1 MNKDL
6 SNLNDAV
13 KRSPATS
20 DQSKQKASK
29 PSRAMEEAT
38 VQIDIDIK
46 LAETAAQ
53 PIAPD
58 LLENMEKTV
67 EAVAEDEE
75 AAAVDN
81 ETVNDELQGATDG
94 SQVAMFDQD
103 KMINIDDS
111 QA

>member
-6 SNLNDAV
+6 SNLNDA
-13 KRSPATS
+13 KRSQATS
-20 DQSKQKASK
+20 DQSKQNASK

-53 PIAPD
+53 PVAPD
-58 LLENMEKTV
+58 LDELEQTF

-81 ETVNDELQGATDG
+81 ETVNDELKGATDG

-103 KMINIDDS
+103 KMNNIDDS

>member
-53 PIAPD
+53 PIAPELFETEID
-58 LLENMEKTV
+58 V
-67 EAVAEDEE
+67 EAVAEDEA

>member
-1 MNKDL
+1 
-6 SNLNDAV
+6 
-13 KRSPATS
+13 
-20 DQSKQKASK
+20 
-29 PSRAMEEAT
+29 MEEAT

-53 PIAPD
+53 PIAPGLD
-58 LLENMEKTV
+58 EPEQTA
-67 EAVAEDEE
+67 EAVAEDGE

-103 KMINIDDS
+103 KIINIDGS